1 MSTRDTTAVD
11 TATAQDAPVG
21 APRPEVTPPGPW
33 SFPVPTRST
42 LPNGIEVLTYDIPGQ
57 YVVSVRTAI
66 PLPLSA
72 EPREVEGV
80 ATVMARLLDEGTAE
94 HSPEEFAELLERKGI
109 ALGASVNEAGVGVD
123 LDVPKRRLE
132 EALELLTLAVSEPVF
147 PQSEVDRIR
156 RTRLAE
162 IEQER
167 ALAPQRAAREFV
179 ATFYDPQDRASRPSA
194 GTAASIS
201 ALTRQDVVDFHAR
214 HIGPQGM
221 TVVVAGDLSDLDVVA
236 MVERTLGGWRAEVE
250 VPAAVPARRA
260 PDAARIVLVDRP
272 GSVQSEVLVGCAGP
286 DRRAEG
292 GWAPYPVLGFIVGGS
307 PNARVDAVLR
317 EEKGYTYG
325 IRSVFRPRSSGG
337 LFLTSG
343 SVRADAT
350 VESVQLLLEILG
362 SGRDGFGEEEV
373 RAGVDFVSKTAPGR
387 YATADAVA
395 DEASSMALEGLTT
408 EFTTRNL
415 EQMRGLEPQELTD
428 AYRRWV
434 QGEWTVVVVGDASTY
449 ADAIRALGV
458 GEVSVVPN

>member
-1 MSTRDTTAVD
+1 MSAADATTTATTV
-11 TATAQDAPVG
+11 
-21 APRPEVTPPGPW
+21 PRPEVTPPGPW

-42 LPNGIEVLTYDIPGQ
+42 LPNGIEVLAYDIPGQ
-57 YVVSVRTAI
+57 YVISVRTAI
-66 PLPLSA
+66 PLPMTA
-72 EPREVEGV
+72 EPRAVEGV
-80 ATVMARLLDEGTAE
+80 ATVMARLLDEGTTD
-94 HSPEEFAELLERKGI
+94 HTPEEFAELLERKGI

-132 EALELLTLAVSEPVF
+132 EALGLLLLALSEPVF
-147 PQSEVDRIR
+147 PQPEFDRIR

-179 ATFYDPQDRASRPSA
+179 ATFYDEQDRASRPSA
-194 GTAASIS
+194 GTATTVA

-214 HIGPQGM
+214 HVGPKGM
-221 TVVVAGDLSDLDVVA
+221 TLVVAGDLSDLDVVA
-236 MVERTLGGWRAEVE
+236 MVERTLGTWTADVA
-250 VPAAVPARRA
+250 VPEPVPARRA
-260 PDAARIVLVDRP
+260 ADAARIVLVDRP

-325 IRSVFRPRSSGG
+325 IRSAFRPRSSGG

-350 VESVQLLLEILG
+350 VESVRLLLEILDG
-362 SGRDGFGEEEV
+362 GREGFGAEEV

-415 EQMRGLEPQELTD
+415 EQIRELQPQQLHD

-458 GEVSVVPN
+458 GEVTVVPN

>member
-1 MSTRDTTAVD
+1 MSAADATTTATTV
-11 TATAQDAPVG
+11 
-21 APRPEVTPPGPW
+21 PRPEVTPPGPW

-42 LPNGIEVLTYDIPGQ
+42 LPNGIEVLAYDIPGQ
-57 YVVSVRTAI
+57 YVISVRTAI
-66 PLPLSA
+66 PLPMTA
-72 EPREVEGV
+72 EPRAVEGV
-80 ATVMARLLDEGTAE
+80 ATVMARLLDEGTTD
-94 HSPEEFAELLERKGI
+94 HTPEEFAELLERKGI

-132 EALELLTLAVSEPVF
+132 EALGLLLLALSEPVF
-147 PQSEVDRIR
+147 PQPEFDRIR

-179 ATFYDPQDRASRPSA
+179 ATFYDEQDRASRPSA
-194 GTAASIS
+194 GTATTVA

-214 HIGPQGM
+214 HVGPKGM
-221 TVVVAGDLSDLDVVA
+221 TLVVAGDLSDLDVVA
-236 MVERTLGGWRAEVE
+236 MVERTLGTWTADVA
-250 VPAAVPARRA
+250 VPEPVPARRA
-260 PDAARIVLVDRP
+260 ADAARIVLVDRP

-350 VESVQLLLEILG
+350 VESVRLLLEILDG
-362 SGRDGFGEEEV
+362 GREGFGAEEV

-415 EQMRGLEPQELTD
+415 EQIRELQPQQLHD

-458 GEVSVVPN
+458 GEVTVVPN

>member
-1 MSTRDTTAVD
+1 MSAADATTTATTV
-11 TATAQDAPVG
+11 
-21 APRPEVTPPGPW
+21 PRPEVTPPGPW

-42 LPNGIEVLTYDIPGQ
+42 LPNGIEVLAYDIPGQ
-57 YVVSVRTAI
+57 YVISVRTAI
-66 PLPLSA
+66 PLPMTA
-72 EPREVEGV
+72 EPRAVEGV
-80 ATVMARLLDEGTAE
+80 ATVMARLLDEGTTD
-94 HSPEEFAELLERKGI
+94 HTPEEFAELLERKGI
-109 ALGASVNEAGVGVD
+109 ALGASVNEAGIGVD

-132 EALELLTLAVSEPVF
+132 EALDLLRLALSEPVF

-179 ATFYDPQDRASRPSA
+179 ATFYDGQDRASRPSA

-214 HIGPQGM
+214 HVGPRGM
-221 TVVVAGDLSDLDVVA
+221 TAVVAGDLTDLDVFA
-236 MVERTLGGWRAEVE
+236 MVERTLGTWHADVSTPEPVT
-250 VPAAVPARRA
+250 ARRA
-260 PDAARIVLVDRP
+260 ADAARIVLVDRP

-292 GWAPYPVLGFIVGGS
+292 GWAPYPVLGFMVGGS

-350 VESVQLLLEILG
+350 VESVQLLLEILA
-362 SGRDGFGEEEV
+362 SGRDGFAADEV
-373 RAGVDFVSKTAPGR
+373 RSGVDFVSKTAPGR

-395 DEASSMALEGLTT
+395 DEASTMALEGLTT

-415 EQMRGLEPQELTD
+415 EQMRALEPQELQA
-428 AYRRWV
+428 AYGRWV
-434 QGEWTVVVVGDASTY
+434 KGEWTVVVVGDASAY
-449 ADAIRALGV
+449 ADAIRDLGV

>member
-1 MSTRDTTAVD
+1 MSTQTLS
-11 TATAQDAPVG
+11 AQAG

-33 SFPVPTRST
+33 SFPVPTRRT
-42 LPNGIEVLTYDIPGQ
+42 LPNGIEVVAYDIPGQ
-57 YVVSVRTAI
+57 YVVSVRTAL

-94 HSPEEFAELLERKGI
+94 HTPEEFAELLERKGI
-109 ALGASVNEAGVGVD
+109 ALGASVNEAGLGVD
-123 LDVPKRRLE
+123 LDVPKRRLG
-132 EALELLTLAVSEPVF
+132 EALELLRLALAEPVF

-179 ATFYDPQDRASRPSA
+179 ATFFDEQDRASRPSG
-194 GTAASIS
+194 GTATTIS

-214 HIGPQGM
+214 HVGPRGM
-221 TVVVAGDLSDLDVVA
+221 TAVVAGDLSDLDVFA
-236 MVERTLGGWRAEVE
+236 MVERTLGTWRADVSTPE
-250 VPAAVPARRA
+250 PVPARRSG
-260 PDAARIVLVDRP
+260 DAGRIVLVDRP
-272 GSVQSEVLVGCAGP
+272 GSVQSELLVGCAGP

-292 GWAPYPVLGFIVGGS
+292 GWAPYPVLGFMVGGS
-307 PNARVDAVLR
+307 PNARIDAVLR

-350 VESVQLLLEILG
+350 VESVKLLLEILG
-362 SGRDGFGEEEV
+362 SGREGFDAEEV
-373 RAGVDFVSKTAPGR
+373 RSGVDFVSKTAPGR

-395 DEASSMALEGLTT
+395 DEAATMALEGLTT

-415 EQMRGLEPQELTD
+415 EQMRKLQPSELRD

-434 QGEWTVVVVGDASTY
+434 LGEWTVVVVGDAGAY
-449 ADAIRALGV
+449 ADAIRGLSLGDV
-458 GEVSVVPN
+458 TVVPN